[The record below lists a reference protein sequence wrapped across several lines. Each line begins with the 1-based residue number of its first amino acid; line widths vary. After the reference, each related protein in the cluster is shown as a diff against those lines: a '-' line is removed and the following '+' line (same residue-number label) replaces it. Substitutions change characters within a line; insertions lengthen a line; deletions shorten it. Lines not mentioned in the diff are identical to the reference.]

1 MNDNVSVVA
10 EQPTQNQ
17 MKVLDEN
24 GVSPIDHG
32 RMIQLAIE
40 KGDLGIVEKMM
51 DLQER
56 HEKTQAKKAYVLAI
70 TEFSDRCPDIIKS
83 KKGHNSSYAPLSTI
97 LDEIRPLLKECG
109 LSHSWRTSQSGSATT
124 VTCRITH
131 TMGHS
136 EETALTAEPDD
147 SGSKNSI
154 QAVGSTVSYLQR
166 YTLKSLLGLAESD
179 DDGKSAAPAE
189 VKLLSKKQVLELDT
203 IIADNEINKD
213 AFLKHYGYET
223 LSDIPAGNFASAK
236 GVLLQKAKSSGAK

>member
-10 EQPTQNQ
+10 ETPTQNQ
-17 MKVLDEN
+17 MKVLEEH

-56 HEKTQAKKAYVLAI
+56 HEKNQAKKAYVLAI

-179 DDGKSAAPAE
+179 DDGN
-189 VKLLSKKQVLELDT
+189 KLLSKKQVLELDT
-203 IIADNEINKD
+203 IIADNEINKA